1 MAVLHDGA
9 TYKEFV
15 DYVTTRRGELPEN
28 ELEDLWA
35 WHCKLQSLTFD
46 TKKGFKAVA
55 YSADEQDLTNR
66 EREQK
71 VVAEA
76 KAQGRNI
83 ERV

>member
-9 TYKEFV
+9 TYIEFV

-28 ELEDLWA
+28 ELEDLWS

-46 TKKGFKAVA
+46 TKKGWKALA
-55 YSADEQDLTNR
+55 LADDEKHLTNR

>member
-1 MAVLHDGA
+1 MPLTKEGKPVL
-9 TYKEFV
+9 YKPWKNTTTSKNKFWV
-15 DYVTTRRGELPEN
+15 YV
-28 ELEDLWA
+28 
-35 WHCKLQSLTFD
+35 KSD
-46 TKKGFKAVA
+46 TKKGFKAMA